1 MLVSEN
7 TQPNLEQFNN
17 LVSLVSL
24 NQRKIKEDNT
34 TTALFNTVNCL
45 KILGD
50 SAASHEMI
58 LTEVTNKVNAL
69 QGDVTT
75 LKADVTTLKADV
87 GTLKADVGTLKA
99 DVGTLKADVT
109 TLKADV
115 GTLKADV
122 GTLKAD
128 VGTLKADVTTL
139 KADVETLK
147 EDMSK
152 MNKNMIEKFDSIP
165 QIIQSTIK
173 ESLSKVSI
181 TITMIE

>member
-7 TQPNLEQFNN
+7 TQPNLEQFNS
-17 LVSLVSL
+17 LVNLVSL

-58 LTEVTNKVNAL
+58 LTEVKNKVNAL
-69 QGDVTT
+69 QSDVT
-75 LKADVTTLKADV
+75 
-87 GTLKADVGTLKA
+87 TLKA

-115 GTLKADV
+115 TTLKADFGTLKADV
-122 GTLKAD
+122 G
-128 VGTLKADVTTL
+128 TL

>member
-7 TQPNLEQFNN
+7 TQPNLEQFNS
-17 LVSLVSL
+17 LVNLVSL

-58 LTEVTNKVNAL
+58 LTEVKNKVNAL
-69 QGDVTT
+69 QSDVT
-75 LKADVTTLKADV
+75 
-87 GTLKADVGTLKA
+87 TLKA

-115 GTLKADV
+115 TTLKADVTTLKADFGTLKADFGTLKADV
-122 GTLKAD
+122 G
-128 VGTLKADVTTL
+128 TL